1 VRQFR
6 IKLSHTHVLYIFPI
20 QSNEI
25 DLDALLLMSEKDFSE
40 IGLPKVPHIFCHY
53 IKFMVLLCAELLVCI
68 FFFCKGICD

>member
-1 VRQFR
+1 MRFR
-6 IKLSHTHVLYIFPI
+6 IKLSHAHMLYIFPI

-53 IKFMVLLCAELLVCI
+53 TKVVLCAELLVCI
-68 FFFCKGICD
+68 FFKGMCA